1 MTTEGPP
8 PGDRTLS
15 HLIAAAAGQKCPYC
29 KAEPQVPCTW
39 PRDKYH
45 VARFKGIGM
54 TEAERHSVEA
64 ATRPDLGHTSPN
76 DTWSANSAPTARNP
90 RRNPG
95 RNPSRNWRRD
105 DLPPHDPGGD

>member
-54 TEAERHSVEA
+54 TKAKRHSVEA

-76 DTWSANSAPTARNP
+76 GYLAGELRPYRPEPAAEP
-90 RRNPG
+90 RP
-95 RNPSRNWRRD
+95 
-105 DLPPHDPGGD
+105 DPEPELEAG

>member
-1 MTTEGPP
+1 MTPGGPP

-76 DTWSANSAPTARNP
+76 GYLVGELSPYRPEPAAEP
-90 RRNPG
+90 RLEPEPELEAG
-95 RNPSRNWRRD
+95 
-105 DLPPHDPGGD
+105 

>member
-76 DTWSANSAPTARNP
+76 GYLVGELRP
-90 RRNPG
+90 RRPEPAAEP
-95 RNPSRNWRRD
+95 R
-105 DLPPHDPGGD
+105 LDPEPELEAG

>member
-54 TEAERHSVEA
+54 TEAERHSVEV

-76 DTWSANSAPTARNP
+76 GYLVGELRPYRPEPAAEP
-90 RRNPG
+90 RPVPKPELEAG
-95 RNPSRNWRRD
+95 
-105 DLPPHDPGGD
+105 